1 MVSIPSL
8 NYNAAMSSAINAKE
22 NKFLKNVLAKHK
34 AEGNIEQIKRYEDA
48 ITRQETIWAPK
59 HEAAAKKWAKI
70 AGIPDSKFGQILSPE
85 EVKFYEKDR
94 SGGTTGFPEDLFPK
108 GLGLDTYS

>member
-8 NYNAAMSSAINAKE
+8 NYNASISSYLNMKKRLPIHQKLVE
-22 NKFLKNVLAKHK
+22 KYKS
-34 AEGNIEQIKRYEDA
+34 EGNIEQQERYENA
-48 ITRQETIWAPK
+48 IK
-59 HEAAAKKWAKI
+59 DAKKWIPKFKQMAEKWMRI
-70 AGIPDSKFGQILSPE
+70 AGIPASKFGQILSPE

>member
-8 NYNAAMSSAINAKE
+8 NYNAAMSNAINAKE
-22 NKFLKNVLAKHK
+22 NTFLKGVLSRYK
-34 AEGNIEQIKRYEDA
+34 AEGNAEEIKRYEEA
-48 ITRQETIWAPK
+48 IVYREEVIVPDQERLAK
-59 HEAAAKKWAKI
+59 HWAKI

-94 SGGTTGFPEDLFPK
+94 SGGATGFPEDLFPK
-108 GLGLDTYS
+108 GSGLDTYS